1 MTQPKR
7 DDEIAF
13 YAALKAATEEARALG
28 INALPSWG
36 GARNCKALAR
46 ELGINEKRAFYLLQK
61 WADKGW
67 IEYGVWAWGGWFT
80 ETSPSELTK

>member
-13 YAALKAATEEARALG
+13 YAALKKAAQAGPT
-28 INALPSWG
+28 WG
-36 GARNCKALAR
+36 TSMECKRIAK
-46 ELGINEKRAFYLLQK
+46 ELGMSEKRAFYLLMK

-67 IEYGVWAWGGWFT
+67 IDYGTWAWTGWFT